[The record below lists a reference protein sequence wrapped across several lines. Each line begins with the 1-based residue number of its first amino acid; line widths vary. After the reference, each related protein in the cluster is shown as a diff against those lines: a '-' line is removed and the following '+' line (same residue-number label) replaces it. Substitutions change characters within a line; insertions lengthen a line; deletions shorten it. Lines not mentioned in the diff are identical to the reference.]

1 MKKIIKGIFFNNI
14 GLTCNPS
21 TLLRMVSLSNHFAE
35 LNPDVQSNTYFRQ
48 KQTPRNDIARF
59 PPRASAINKKAV
71 LPAPPARP
79 LSKPVGANAA
89 AFYLLL
95 SVSSSESV
103 LSKAS
108 VPGISG
114 VGFFFLSVALTARM

>member
-1 MKKIIKGIFFNNI
+1 MYN
-14 GLTCNPS
+14 LTQTAAKNKSPEMI
-21 TLLRMVSLSNHFAE
+21 LPVS
-35 LNPDVQSNTYFRQ
+35 R
-48 KQTPRNDIARF
+48 
-59 PPRASAINKKAV
+59 RAAAINKKAV
-71 LPAPPARP
+71 SPAPPARP
-79 LSKPVGANAA
+79 LSKPIGPNAA

-108 VPGISG
+108 VPATSA